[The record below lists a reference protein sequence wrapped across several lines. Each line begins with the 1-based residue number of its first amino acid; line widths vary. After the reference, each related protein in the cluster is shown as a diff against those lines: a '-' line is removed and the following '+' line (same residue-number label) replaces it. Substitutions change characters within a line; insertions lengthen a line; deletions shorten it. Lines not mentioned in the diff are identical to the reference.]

1 MSVNRDSFIFYR
13 SFQDAI
19 NEASE
24 HEQLLIYRA
33 IANYALNREEPQLQ
47 GVAKLAWL
55 LIRPQLDANWK
66 RFENGRK
73 GGAPEGNKNN
83 RYSKSTTK
91 VQPKTNQSTTKVQAN
106 NNVNDNVNDNVN
118 IIYGEST
125 DSPTALSFENI
136 WTLYGKKGNKKTSE
150 RKWLKLST
158 SSKKKALSYIPVY
171 VAATPD
177 KQYRKNLETFINQEV
192 WNDELSSNNQVNDQ
206 SHEAE
211 RNYI

>member
-106 NNVNDNVNDNVN
+106 NNVNDNVN